1 MVRLYGVSASRA
13 VRCLWM
19 LEELGIEYEHH
30 PVHFSDESKTPEYK
44 KLNPNGRVP
53 TLVDGDT
60 VLWESMAINLYLAAK
75 YQSGMQPESV
85 EDLGQAY
92 KWSFWVMTEVEK
104 SLLDLMFHRSI
115 FPEGQRDHKI
125 ADAAW
130 KALEAP
136 LGIIDDALRGRDHL
150 VGNAFTV
157 GDLNPASVLM
167 WLKLAKA
174 DLSSWPALQKWL
186 SDCLARPAVGRARKK

>member
-1 MVRLYGVSASRA
+1 MIKLYGVSASRA

-19 LEELGIEYEHH
+19 LEELGVEYEHQ
-30 PVHFSDESKTPEYK
+30 PVNFADESKAPEYK
-44 KLNPNGRVP
+44 KLNPNGRIP
-53 TLVDGDT
+53 TLVDGET

-75 YQSGMQPESV
+75 YGAGMQPDSV
-85 EDLGQAY
+85 EDLGQAF

-104 SLLDLMFHRSI
+104 PLLDLMFHRSI

-125 ADAAW
+125 ADAGW
-130 KALEAP
+130 KALETP
-136 LGIIDDALRGRDHL
+136 LGILDDALRGHEYL
-150 VGNAFTV
+150 VGSRFTV

-174 DLSSWPALQKWL
+174 DLSGWPKLEAWL
-186 SDCLARPAVGRARKK
+186 AACLARPAAGRARKK